1 MTSIRK
7 RNGKY
12 QVQIRIQRKNLTKTF
27 SNLKDAR
34 KWGSHYES
42 KIHLGNDLETLD
54 KNIILADL
62 INKYLKE
69 ITPTKKG
76 WHMETIRMKR
86 LLRQSISK
94 RPVYL
99 LKTKDFVE
107 YKNERIK
114 DGKIACRYDLT
125 LLHHLYNVAI
135 KQWSYPILSNPI
147 SNVPKPK
154 PNPSRERRLSDNE
167 LKYILNEPFK
177 NPHMKNIITIA
188 LETAMRRGEILSIK
202 PENITED
209 YIYLPDSKNG
219 FPRKVPLTKVA
230 KQTLKVSILPFP
242 VSPNAVRLCWNR
254 MIKRSRIQDLHF
266 HDLRHEAISRFFE
279 KGLTVPEVSLISGH
293 KDIRQLMK
301 YTHLRIENILK
312 KIKNFSQPNSVSF

>member
-167 LKYILNEPFK
+167 LKYILNEKFK
-177 NPHMKNIITIA
+177 NPHMKNIILLAI
-188 LETAMRRGEILSIK
+188 ETGMRRGEILAIK
-202 PENITED
+202 TQNLMEN
-209 YIYLPDSKNG
+209 YIWLPDSKNG
-219 FPRKVPLTKVA
+219 NPRKIPLSNKA
-230 KQTLKVSILPFP
+230 KSILKESILPFP

-254 MIKRSRIQDLHF
+254 MIKRSGIQDLHF

-279 KGLTVPEVSLISGH
+279 MGLSVPEVSLISGH
-293 KDIRQLMK
+293 KDIRQLMR
-301 YTHLRIENILK
+301 YVHLKVETLFTKMK
-312 KIKNFSQPNSVSF
+312 K